1 MKKALIAIA
10 IATSLSGCATIIG
23 STTQPLTIK
32 STPEGAN
39 VVVINRAGEK
49 IHSGVAP
56 MTVTLNRG
64 AGYFKP
70 EIYTIKFDK
79 EGYESKEVVVTGQ
92 VNAWYFGNIIFGGL
106 ILGMLI
112 VDPNTGAMYSLS
124 SDKVEEALVA
134 VGAKTSKVD
143 NALTIVSVADVPAE
157 LMKSARR
164 IN

>member
-1 MKKALIAIA
+1 MKKTLVAVA
-10 IATSLSGCATIIG
+10 IATALSGCATIIG

-32 STPEGAN
+32 SSPEGAN

-92 VNAWYFGNIIFGGL
+92 VNGWYFGNIIFGGL

-124 SDKVEEALVA
+124 TDKVDEALVA

-143 NALTIVSVADVPAE
+143 NSLTIVSINDVPAE

>member
-92 VNAWYFGNIIFGGL
+92 VNGWYFGNIIFGGL
-106 ILGMLI
+106 IIGMLI

>member
-1 MKKALIAIA
+1 MKKTVMAGVVALA
-10 IATSLSGCATIIG
+10 LSGCATIIG

-39 VVVINRAGEK
+39 VSVINRAGEK
-49 IHSGVAP
+49 IHSGVSP

-70 EIYTIKFDK
+70 EIYTVKFDK
-79 EGYESKEVVVTGQ
+79 DGFESKEVVVTAQ
-92 VNAWYFGNIIFGGL
+92 VNGWYFGNIIFGGL

-124 SDKVEEALVA
+124 TDKVDEALAA
-134 VGAKTSKVD
+134 VGTKTSKAD
-143 NALTIVSVADVPAE
+143 NSLTIVSVADVPAE

>member
-92 VNAWYFGNIIFGGL
+92 VNGWYFGNIIFGGL
-106 ILGMLI
+106 IIGMLI

-124 SDKVEEALVA
+124 SDKVDEALVA
-134 VGAKTSKVD
+134 VGTKTSKAD

>member
-1 MKKALIAIA
+1 
-10 IATSLSGCATIIG
+10 
-23 STTQPLTIK
+23 
-32 STPEGAN
+32 
-39 VVVINRAGEK
+39 
-49 IHSGVAP
+49 

-92 VNAWYFGNIIFGGL
+92 VNGWYFGNIIFGGL

-124 SDKVEEALVA
+124 TDKVDEALVA

-143 NALTIVSVADVPAE
+143 NSLTIVSINDVPAE

>member
-1 MKKALIAIA
+1 
-10 IATSLSGCATIIG
+10 
-23 STTQPLTIK
+23 
-32 STPEGAN
+32 
-39 VVVINRAGEK
+39 
-49 IHSGVAP
+49 

-92 VNAWYFGNIIFGGL
+92 VNGWYFGNIIFGGL

-124 SDKVEEALVA
+124 TDKVDEAL
-134 VGAKTSKVD
+134 
-143 NALTIVSVADVPAE
+143 
-157 LMKSARR
+157 ARCR
-164 IN
+164 RQDLEGG

>member
-79 EGYESKEVVVTGQ
+79 EGYESKEVVVSGQ
-92 VNAWYFGNIIFGGL
+92 VNGWYFGNIIFGGL
-106 ILGMLI
+106 IIGMLI

-134 VGAKTSKVD
+134 VGAKTSKAD

>member
-1 MKKALIAIA
+1 MKKTLIAIA

-79 EGYESKEVVVTGQ
+79 EGYESKEVVVSGQ
-92 VNAWYFGNIIFGGL
+92 VNGWYFGNIIFGGL
-106 ILGMLI
+106 IIGMLI

-134 VGAKTSKVD
+134 VGAKTSKAD

>member
-39 VVVINRAGEK
+39 VVVINRAGVK

-92 VNAWYFGNIIFGGL
+92 VNGWYFGNIIFGGL
-106 ILGMLI
+106 IIGMLI

>member
-79 EGYESKEVVVTGQ
+79 EGYESKEVVVSGQ
-92 VNAWYFGNIIFGGL
+92 VNGWYFGNIIFGGL
-106 ILGMLI
+106 IIGMLI

-134 VGAKTSKVD
+134 VGAKTSKAD

-157 LMKSARR
+157 LMKLARR

>member
-1 MKKALIAIA
+1 MKKTLVAVAIA
-10 IATSLSGCATIIG
+10 AALSGCATIIG

-32 STPEGAN
+32 SSPEGAN

-49 IHSGVAP
+49 IHSGVSP

-79 EGYESKEVVVTGQ
+79 EGYESKEIVVTGQ
-92 VNAWYFGNIIFGGL
+92 VNGWYFGNIIFGGL

-112 VDPNTGAMYSLS
+112 VDPLSGAMYSLS
-124 SDKVEEALVA
+124 NDKVDEALAA

-143 NALTIVSVADVPAE
+143 NSLTIVSVNDVPAE

>member
-92 VNAWYFGNIIFGGL
+92 VNGWYFGNIIFGGL
-106 ILGMLI
+106 IIGMLI

-124 SDKVEEALVA
+124 SDKVDEALVA
-134 VGAKTSKVD
+134 VGAKTSKAD